1 MNRFSIGTHAF
12 ILIVLAVGII
22 YSLPNLYPAK
32 PAIQIAYTDSGQS
45 ADQGLL
51 NEVTEI
57 LSAKSI
63 QSESIGLKDNN
74 IVAKFSSF
82 DDQLAAK
89 SALQRILL
97 DRAIVALNLEP
108 STPQW
113 LRDIGGGPLK
123 LGLDLSGGVHFLLE
137 VDIESALDNRL
148 DSLLNQYRKKFRDDR
163 INVESSQKKDK
174 ELSFSFASDEDY
186 NKALKVFGDDNIT
199 AVGTALYDIQ
209 TNTIRNNVDISYSQS
224 AIKEIRDYA
233 VGQNLMTLRNRVNEL
248 GVSEPIVQRQGSS
261 RIVVE
266 LPGVQDTTAAKK
278 IIGKTANLE
287 FRLEAAPDDN
297 ITAVGTALYD
307 IQTNTIRNN
316 VDISYSQ
323 SAIKEIR
330 DYAVGQNLMTLRNRV
345 NELGVSEPI
354 VQRQGSSRIVVEL
367 PGVQDTTAAK
377 KIIGKTANLEF
388 RLEAAPTTS
397 RLRKEEFTYQDERMG
412 SAYLEKNIIVAGE
425 RVTNASSGFD
435 ESGFAQVNISLDMQG
450 GRAMQKAT
458 SGNIGRRLGV
468 LFVERKNKSTLTI
481 DENGDEVIE
490 QSSYIEKNIIS
501 LATVQ
506 AVLGTGFR
514 ITGVGSPQEASELAL
529 LLRAGALAA
538 PMKFVEERTVGPSL
552 GKENIELGIRSIIIG
567 LLSVVLFMV
576 FYYRWFGLAANIA
589 LFANVVLIT
598 GFMSLLGATLTL
610 PGIAGIVL
618 TIGMAVDA
626 NVLIFSR
633 IREELAEGRDPQT
646 AIQEGFSRAFVTIF
660 DANVTTLIASIVL
673 YAIGTGPI
681 KGFAITLSIGIITSM
696 FTAILGTRAIINLM
710 YGNKNIKELRV

>member
-1 MNRFSIGTHAF
+1 MNRFSAGTHAF
-12 ILIVLAVGII
+12 ILMVLAIGVI

-32 PAIQIAYTDSGQS
+32 PAIQIAYTDSGKS
-45 ADQGLL
+45 ADQPLL
-51 NEVTEI
+51 DQVTEI
-57 LSAKSI
+57 LASTNI
-63 QSESIGLKDNN
+63 NSESIGLKDNN

-148 DSLLNQYRKKFRDDR
+148 DSLLNQYRKRFRDDR
-163 INVESSQKKDK
+163 ISVESSQKKDK
-174 ELSFSFASDEDY
+174 QLIFEFVGDEDY
-186 NKALKVFGDDNIT
+186 NKALKIFGDDNIT
-199 AVGTALYDIQ
+199 AVGTALYDLQ
-209 TNTIRNNVDISYSQS
+209 PSTIRNRVSLAYSQS

-287 FRLEAAPDDN
+287 FRLEAA
-297 ITAVGTALYD
+297 
-307 IQTNTIRNN
+307 
-316 VDISYSQ
+316 S
-323 SAIKEIR
+323 
-330 DYAVGQNLMTLRNRV
+330 
-345 NELGVSEPI
+345 
-354 VQRQGSSRIVVEL
+354 
-367 PGVQDTTAAK
+367 
-377 KIIGKTANLEF
+377 
-388 RLEAAPTTS
+388 TTS
-397 RLRKEEFTYQDERMG
+397 RLRKEEFDYQDERMG
-412 SAYLEKNIIVAGE
+412 AAYLEKNVIVAGE

-458 SGNIGRRLGV
+458 SGNIGRKLGV
-468 LFVERKNKSTLTI
+468 LFVERKNKSVLTV
-481 DENGDEVIE
+481 DENGDELIE
-490 QSSYIEKNIIS
+490 QTSYIEKSIIS

-506 AVLGTGFR
+506 AVLGTSFR

-552 GKENIELGIRSIIIG
+552 GKENIELGVRSIIIG
-567 LLSVVLFMV
+567 LLSVIAFML

-633 IREELAEGRDPQT
+633 IREELAEGKDPQT

-696 FTAILGTRAIINLM
+696 FTAIMGTRAIINLM
-710 YGNKNIKELRV
+710 YGNKNIQELRV

>member
-1 MNRFSIGTHAF
+1 MNRFSIWTYAF
-12 ILIVLAVGII
+12 ILIVLSIGVL

-32 PAIQIAYTDSGQS
+32 PAIQIAYTDSGMS
-45 ADQGLL
+45 ADQSLL
-51 NEVTEI
+51 DQVTKI
-57 LSAKSI
+57 LAEKNI
-63 QSESIGLKDNN
+63 PAESVGLKKNN
-74 IVAKFSSF
+74 IVAKFTSF
-82 DDQLAAK
+82 DDQLAGKA
-89 SALQRILL
+89 ALQKTLL
-97 DRAIVALNLEP
+97 DQAIVALNLEP

-137 VDIESALDNRL
+137 VDIDSALDNRL
-148 DSLLNQYRKKFRDDR
+148 ESLLSQYRKKFRDDR
-163 INVESSQKKDK
+163 INVESSRKDNK
-174 ELSFSFASDEDY
+174 DLLFAFVSDEDY
-186 NKALKVFGDDNIT
+186 NKALRIFTEDNVT
-199 AVGTALYDIQ
+199 PLGTSLYDLKL
-209 TNTIRNNVDISYSQS
+209 NSVRNLVELAYSDS

-287 FRLEAAPDDN
+287 FRLEA
-297 ITAVGTALYD
+297 
-307 IQTNTIRNN
+307 
-316 VDISYSQ
+316 
-323 SAIKEIR
+323 SA
-330 DYAVGQNLMTLRNRV
+330 
-345 NELGVSEPI
+345 
-354 VQRQGSSRIVVEL
+354 
-367 PGVQDTTAAK
+367 
-377 KIIGKTANLEF
+377 
-388 RLEAAPTTS
+388 TTS
-397 RLRKEEFTYQDERMG
+397 RLRKEEFDYQDERMG

-435 ESGFAQVNISLDMQG
+435 ESGFAQVNLSLDMQG

-468 LFVERKNKSTLTI
+468 LFVEQKNKSVLTK
-481 DENGDEVIE
+481 DANGNEVIE
-490 QSSYIEKNIIS
+490 QSSYIEKEIIS

-506 AVLGTGFR
+506 DVLGTAFR

-552 GKENIELGIRSIIIG
+552 GKENIELGIKSIIIG
-567 LLSVVLFMV
+567 LLSDITFMI
-576 FYYRWFGLAANIA
+576 FYYRCIGFAANIA

-633 IREELAEGRDPQT
+633 IREELKDGKDPQT
-646 AIQEGFSRAFVTIF
+646 AIQEGFSRAFVTIV

-673 YAIGTGPI
+673 YAIGTGPV
-681 KGFAITLSIGIITSM
+681 KGFAITLSIGILTSM
-696 FTAILGTRAIINLM
+696 FTAIMGTRAIINLM

>member
-1 MNRFSIGTHAF
+1 MVLSIG
-12 ILIVLAVGII
+12 VI

-32 PAIQIAYTDSGQS
+32 PAIQIAYTDSGKS
-45 ADQGLL
+45 ADQILL
-51 NEVTEI
+51 NQVREI
-57 LSAKSI
+57 LEGQAVDT
-63 QSESIGLKDNN
+63 ESVGLKDNN
-74 IVAKFSSF
+74 IVAKFNSF
-82 DDQLAAK
+82 DDQLAGKA
-89 SALQRILL
+89 ALQKILL
-97 DRAIVALNLEP
+97 DQAIIALNLEP

-113 LRDIGGGPLK
+113 LRDIGAGPLK

-137 VDIESALDNRL
+137 VDIDSALDNRL
-148 DSLLNQYRKKFRDDR
+148 ESLLNQYRKKFRDDR
-163 INVESSQKKDK
+163 INVENSRKDNK
-174 ELSFSFASDEDY
+174 DLLFAFASDEDY
-186 NKALKVFGDDNIT
+186 NKALKIFNEDNIT
-199 AVGTALYDIQ
+199 AIGASLYDLD
-209 TNTIRNNVDISYSQS
+209 TNSLRNLIELSFSQS

-261 RIVVE
+261 RIVVQ

-287 FRLEAAPDDN
+287 FRLEAA
-297 ITAVGTALYD
+297 
-307 IQTNTIRNN
+307 
-316 VDISYSQ
+316 S
-323 SAIKEIR
+323 
-330 DYAVGQNLMTLRNRV
+330 
-345 NELGVSEPI
+345 
-354 VQRQGSSRIVVEL
+354 
-367 PGVQDTTAAK
+367 
-377 KIIGKTANLEF
+377 
-388 RLEAAPTTS
+388 TTS
-397 RLRKEEFTYQDERMG
+397 RLRKEEFDWQDERMG
-412 SAYLEKNIIVAGE
+412 SAFLEKNIIVAGE

-435 ESGFAQVNISLDMQG
+435 ESGFAQVNITLDMQG

-458 SGNIGRRLGV
+458 TGNIGRRLGV
-468 LFVERKNKSTLTI
+468 LFVEQKNKSALTQ
-481 DENGDEVIE
+481 DADGNDVIE
-490 QSSYIEKNIIS
+490 QTSYIEKKIIS

-552 GKENIELGIRSIIIG
+552 GKENIELGVRSIIIG
-567 LLSVVLFMV
+567 LLSVIAFML
-576 FYYRWFGLAANIA
+576 FYYRWFGFAANIA

-598 GFMSLLGATLTL
+598 GFMSLIGATLTL

-633 IREELAEGRDPQT
+633 IREELKDGKDPQT
-646 AIQEGFSRAFVTIF
+646 AIQEGFSRAFVTIV

-681 KGFAITLSIGIITSM
+681 KGFAITLSIGILTSM
-696 FTAILGTRAIINLM
+696 FTAIMGTRAIINLM

>member
-1 MNRFSIGTHAF
+1 M
-12 ILIVLAVGII
+12 
-22 YSLPNLYPAK
+22 PNLYPSK
-32 PAIQIAYTDSGQS
+32 PAIQIAYTDSGKS
-45 ADQGLL
+45 ADQMLL
-51 NEVTEI
+51 TQVQQI
-57 LSAKSI
+57 LSDQNISV
-63 QSESIGLKDNN
+63 ESVGLKENN
-74 IVAKFSSF
+74 IVAKFTSF
-82 DDQLAAK
+82 DDQLAGK
-89 SALQRILL
+89 SALQRSLL
-97 DRAIVALNLEP
+97 DQAIVALNLEP

-137 VDIESALDNRL
+137 VDIDSALDNRL
-148 DSLLNQYRKKFRDDR
+148 ESLLNEYRKKFRDDR
-163 INVESSQKKDK
+163 ISVESSRKDNK
-174 ELSFSFASDEDY
+174 ELFFSFASDEDY
-186 NKALKVFGDDNIT
+186 NKAVKIFNEDNVT
-199 AVGTALYDIQ
+199 PLGTALYDLSP
-209 TNTIRNNVDISYSQS
+209 NSVRNLVELAYSSS

-287 FRLEAAPDDN
+287 FRLEA
-297 ITAVGTALYD
+297 
-307 IQTNTIRNN
+307 
-316 VDISYSQ
+316 
-323 SAIKEIR
+323 
-330 DYAVGQNLMTLRNRV
+330 
-345 NELGVSEPI
+345 
-354 VQRQGSSRIVVEL
+354 SS
-367 PGVQDTTAAK
+367 
-377 KIIGKTANLEF
+377 
-388 RLEAAPTTS
+388 TTS
-397 RLRKEEFTYQDERMG
+397 RLRKEEFNFQDDRMG
-412 SAYLEKNIIVAGE
+412 SAFLEKNIIVAGE
-425 RVTNASSGFD
+425 RVTNANSGFD
-435 ESGFAQVNISLDMQG
+435 ESGFAQVNITLDMQG

-458 SGNIGRRLGV
+458 NGNIGRRLAV
-468 LFVERKNKSTLTI
+468 LFVEQKNKSVLVQD
-481 DENGDEVIE
+481 DEGNDLIE
-490 QSSYIEKNIIS
+490 QSSYIEKEIIS

-506 AVLGTGFR
+506 AVLGTSFR

-552 GKENIELGIRSIIIG
+552 GKENIELGVRSIIIG
-567 LLSVVLFMV
+567 LLSVIAFML

-618 TIGMAVDA
+618 TIGMAVDV

-633 IREELAEGRDPQT
+633 IREELKEGKEPQT
-646 AIQEGFSRAFVTIF
+646 AIQEGFSRAFVTIV

-673 YAIGTGPI
+673 YAIGTGPV
-681 KGFAITLSIGIITSM
+681 KGFAITLSIGILTSM
-696 FTAILGTRAIINLM
+696 FTAILGTRAIINIM

>member
-1 MNRFSIGTHAF
+1 MNRFSIWTYTF
-12 ILIVLAVGII
+12 ILMVLSIGVI

-32 PAIQIAYTDSGQS
+32 PAIQIAYTDSGKS
-45 ADQGLL
+45 ADQVLL
-51 NEVTEI
+51 NQVKDI
-57 LSAKSI
+57 LEG
-63 QSESIGLKDNN
+63 QSTGVESVGLKDNN
-74 IVAKFSSF
+74 IIAKFDNF
-82 DDQLAAK
+82 DDQLAGKA
-89 SALQRILL
+89 ALQKILL
-97 DRAIVALNLEP
+97 DDAIVALNLEP

-113 LRDIGGGPLK
+113 LRNIGGGPLK

-137 VDIESALDNRL
+137 VDIDSALDNRL
-148 DSLLNQYRKKFRDDR
+148 ESLLNEYRKKFRDDR
-163 INVESSQKKDK
+163 INVESSRKDNK
-174 ELSFSFASDEDY
+174 DLIFSFASDEDY
-186 NKALKVFGDDNIT
+186 NKALRVFNEDNIT
-199 AVGTALYDIQ
+199 PLGTSLYDLS
-209 TNTIRNNVDISYSQS
+209 TNSIRNLVELTYSTS

-261 RIVVE
+261 RIVVQ

-287 FRLEAAPDDN
+287 FRLEAA
-297 ITAVGTALYD
+297 
-307 IQTNTIRNN
+307 
-316 VDISYSQ
+316 S
-323 SAIKEIR
+323 
-330 DYAVGQNLMTLRNRV
+330 
-345 NELGVSEPI
+345 
-354 VQRQGSSRIVVEL
+354 
-367 PGVQDTTAAK
+367 
-377 KIIGKTANLEF
+377 
-388 RLEAAPTTS
+388 TTS
-397 RLRKEEFTYQDERMG
+397 RLRKEEFDWQDERMG
-412 SAYLEKNIIVAGE
+412 SAFLEKNIIVAGE
-425 RVTNASSGFD
+425 RVTNANSGFD
-435 ESGFAQVNISLDMQG
+435 ENGLAQVNITLDMQG

-458 SGNIGRRLGV
+458 NGNIGRRLGV
-468 LFVERKNKSTLTI
+468 LFVEQKNKSVLTK
-481 DENGDEVIE
+481 DADGNDFIE
-490 QSSYIEKNIIS
+490 QTSYIEKEIIS

-506 AVLGTGFR
+506 AVLGTSFR

-552 GKENIELGIRSIIIG
+552 GKENIELGVRSIIIG
-567 LLSVVLFMV
+567 LFSVIAFML
-576 FYYRWFGLAANIA
+576 FYYRWFGFAANIA

-633 IREELAEGRDPQT
+633 IREELKDGKDPQT
-646 AIQEGFSRAFVTIF
+646 AIQEGFSRAFVTIV

-673 YAIGTGPI
+673 YAIGTGPV
-681 KGFAITLSIGIITSM
+681 KGFAITLSIGILTSM